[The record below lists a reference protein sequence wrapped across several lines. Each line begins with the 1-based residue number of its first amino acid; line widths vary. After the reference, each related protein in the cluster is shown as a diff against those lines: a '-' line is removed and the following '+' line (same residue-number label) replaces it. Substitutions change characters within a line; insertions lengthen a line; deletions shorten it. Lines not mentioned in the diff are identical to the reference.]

1 MSIAMH
7 TPINREEESEMLT
20 KFQVNEFLENI
31 WTLLISTLNSPNIM
45 GHKDFLESILVL
57 IMRID
62 LGHTNFQSTLQ
73 I

>member
-7 TPINREEESEMLT
+7 TPINWEEESEMLT

-31 WTLLISTLNSPNIM
+31 WTLLISTLNGPNIM

-62 LGHTNFQSTLQ
+62 LGHTNFHSNLQ